1 MRVLFCLIA
10 SVLLSLSPGERW
22 HVRVV
27 ARNNSPAAQTEKIR
41 VRDAVLRA
49 CPEKLQALP
58 AALPRILAA
67 AGDIAPDAALTVR
80 PGGNVRR
87 AGADSGASAPSA
99 ARSLRRLL
107 LRGAFPAF
115 AERRLLARKRRGGG
129 HAAFAPRRPRPDRL
143 FPVPAVD
150 TDAILKK
157 RR

>member
-58 AALPRILAA
+58 AAL
-67 AGDIAPDAALTVR
+67 TVR
-80 PGGNVRR
+80 PWAP
-87 AGADSGASAPSA
+87 AGHP
-99 ARSLRRLL
+99 ARPTLYVSLGLL
-107 LRGAFPAF
+107 LTRM
-115 AERRLLARKRRGGG
+115 LY
-129 HAAFAPRRPRPDRL
+129 
-143 FPVPAVD
+143 
-150 TDAILKK
+150 
-157 RR
+157 